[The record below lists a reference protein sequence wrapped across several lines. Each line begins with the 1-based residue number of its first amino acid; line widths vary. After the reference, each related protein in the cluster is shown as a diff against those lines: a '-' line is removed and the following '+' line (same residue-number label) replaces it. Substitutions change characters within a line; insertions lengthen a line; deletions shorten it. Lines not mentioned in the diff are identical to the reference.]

1 MCFWMKMYGCDGFQV
16 SQIGILLSRIF
27 IYLILSKT
35 ANEDSF
41 NYTGTGLSRII
52 YVFLVI
58 VLGTV
63 RDTFSEWKFTNRGK
77 GGSPSPWYMGHRL
90 RRRFLSCSCNG
101 DLQIVGIRWTC
112 KSKERWV
119 LWTGR
124 RTDLAG
130 RSKFPETENSIKK
143 LIFQ

>member
-1 MCFWMKMYGCDGFQV
+1 MFLDEDVWLRWFL
-16 SQIGILLSRIF
+16 GILGKLGILIENF
-27 IYLILSKT
+27 HLVILSKT

-41 NYTGTGLSRII
+41 NYAGIGLSRII

-63 RDTFSEWKFTNRGK
+63 RDTFGEWKFTARGK

-101 DLQIVGIRWTC
+101 DLQIVGIRWVC
-112 KSKERWV
+112 NSEERWI

-124 RTDLAG
+124 RTNLAG
-130 RSKFPETENSIKK
+130 RSKFPETENGIKK
-143 LIFQ
+143 LILE